1 MDDHNPSVGNDSSN
15 FTGDYFPYSE
25 TFLGDIV
32 PWSLG
37 VYLFFTILAVIANV
51 LLLFAMYKDPLKCF
65 RNPTSYFIANLG
77 IADLLNSF
85 FHMEELLVSQT
96 AYRSTFDLPG
106 AWATIHGIF
115 GSFAFSLAFPSVTIL
130 ALERYLSIVHPLWHR
145 VKITSR
151 VCYTSIAIIWL
162 LNGIV
167 PGLSMLRDPDV
178 FVFTLT
184 IYPGVL
190 YVTTILIC
198 YLAYLSIRKQYSS
211 LTADISR
218 SESARRTMEI
228 RLYNHNCFLTTIFIV
243 NIVLTFGII
252 PIIGSHFKYNL
263 EEGMHSTTSAAILF
277 YVADI
282 LFLINISFNPF
293 LYIWRLPKYRKTFF
307 ATYCCK
313 K

>member
-1 MDDHNPSVGNDSSN
+1 MDDCNWSIGNHSFN
-15 FTGDYFPYSE
+15 FTDDFVPYVGI
-25 TFLGDIV
+25 FLGDIV
-32 PWSLG
+32 AWSFG
-37 VYLFFTILAVIANV
+37 VYLFFIIMSVIANV
-51 LLLFAMYKDPLKCF
+51 LLSFAMYKDPLKCF

-96 AYRSTFDLPG
+96 AYRSTFGLPG

-130 ALERYLSIVHPLWHR
+130 ALERYLSIAHPLWHR

-151 VCYTSIAIIWL
+151 VCYTSIVVLWL

-167 PGLSMLRDPDV
+167 TGISMLTDPDM
-178 FVFTLT
+178 FVYLLT
-184 IYPGVL
+184 GYQGIL
-190 YVTTILIC
+190 YVTTVII
-198 YLAYLSIRKQYSS
+198 YFLAYLSIRKQHLS
-211 LTADISR
+211 LTADSSR
-218 SESARRTMEI
+218 SESVRRMIEI
-228 RLYNHNCFLTTIFIV
+228 RLHNHNCFITTIFIA

-252 PIIGSHFKYNL
+252 STVGSHFKYIL
-263 EEGMHSTTSAAILF
+263 EEGIHSTTSAAILF

-282 LFLINISFNPF
+282 LFLVNISFNPF

-307 ATYCCK
+307 VMYCCK